1 MNVHFVEHEAF
12 EAPGAFATWVRER
25 GHTAS
30 HSRVYAHEP
39 LPTDIAAID
48 LLVILGGP
56 QSTATT
62 QEECAHF
69 DAAAECAL
77 IAACIKA
84 GKAVVGVC
92 LGAQLLGKALGAPHE
107 ASPAKEIGKFPI
119 QLTTAGLSHPLLAH
133 FGDGLEVGHWHSDM
147 PGLTPQ
153 ARILARSA
161 GCPRQIIE
169 YGELAYGFQCH
180 LEFTPETIAGMIAAT
195 PPAELAAAASG
206 FVQTP
211 EMLRAHD
218 YSLMNQKLFEFL
230 DRLMAAYA
238 LRRNSTPAPA

>member
-12 EAPGAFATWVRER
+12 EAPGAFTAWVNER

-39 LPTDIAAID
+39 LPTAIAAID

-56 QSTATT
+56 QSTTT
-62 QEECAHF
+62 TREECAHF

-77 IAACIKA
+77 IAACIAA

-107 ASPAKEIGKFPI
+107 SSPAKEIGKFPI
-119 QLTTAGLSHPLLAH
+119 QLTAAGKTHPMCAH

-153 ARILARSA
+153 SRILARSA

-169 YGELAYGFQCH
+169 YGELAYGLQCH
-180 LEFTPETIAGMIAAT
+180 LEFTAETIEGMIIAT
-195 PPAELAAAASG
+195 PPAEFAAAASG

-218 YSLMNQKLFEFL
+218 YGPMNRKLFEFL

-238 LRRNSTPAPA
+238 LRREPA

>member
-12 EAPGAFATWVRER
+12 EAPGAFTAWVNER

-39 LPTDIAAID
+39 LPTAIAAID

-56 QSTATT
+56 QSTTT
-62 QEECAHF
+62 TREECAHF

-77 IAACIKA
+77 IAACIAA

-107 ASPAKEIGKFPI
+107 SSPAKEIGKFPI
-119 QLTTAGLSHPLLAH
+119 QLTAAGKTHPMCAH
-133 FGDGLEVGHWHSDM
+133 FGDGLEVGH
-147 PGLTPQ
+147 
-153 ARILARSA
+153 
-161 GCPRQIIE
+161 CPRQIIE
-169 YGELAYGFQCH
+169 YGELAYGLQCH
-180 LEFTPETIAGMIAAT
+180 LEFTAETIEGMIIAT
-195 PPAELAAAASG
+195 PPAEFAAAASD

-218 YSLMNQKLFEFL
+218 YGPMNRKLFEFL

-238 LRRNSTPAPA
+238 LRREPA